1 MDAHLADPNIRLNE
15 FDLTNNWQLTCECIQ
30 RALQEAKIL
39 PQQMAAI
46 STCSMREGI
55 VLYNENKHPI
65 WACGN
70 VDARAT
76 TEVNELKALNNY
88 TFEQQLYNS
97 SGQTLALNCATTFT
111 LSCTSSPRYLSTN

>member
-1 MDAHLADPNIRLNE
+1 MSVFRELYKR
-15 FDLTNNWQLTCECIQ
+15 Q
-30 RALQEAKIL
+30 RCTTTTGAV
-39 PQQMAAI
+39 

-88 TFEQQLYNS
+88 TFEQQLTIVL
-97 SGQTLALNCATTFT
+97 GKL
-111 LSCTSSPRYLSTN
+111 